1 MQVLKTPVSVRQ
13 ICCIIKHEYLQTR
26 AYKSLSLSST
36 SSPVISQIVHYIQLR
51 LSRYSC
57 LHLGSRIQEFYL
69 KIYDLS
75 QWPSFWSFYKK
86 AIRPFIR
93 WKRLPLLS
101 LRLVVAIVVP
111 RFLLENQIF
120 FLQSVRRRYIEGRS
134 LFCLRALIVRINPS
148 SSPSCFHSIIKVK
161 VERKELPAAVLLHS
175 FSTLISCLIG

>member
-1 MQVLKTPVSVRQ
+1 MDPNGSLQVPSEFQILSGSSKFYQIFGRFQTERFSVMFDIILKYMTFLRGPVFG
-13 ICCIIKHEYLQTR
+13 
-26 AYKSLSLSST
+26 LST
-36 SSPVISQIVHYIQLR
+36 
-51 LSRYSC
+51 
-57 LHLGSRIQEFYL
+57 
-69 KIYDLS
+69 
-75 QWPSFWSFYKK
+75 KK

-161 VERKELPAAVLLHS
+161 VERKELPAAVLLLLLHS